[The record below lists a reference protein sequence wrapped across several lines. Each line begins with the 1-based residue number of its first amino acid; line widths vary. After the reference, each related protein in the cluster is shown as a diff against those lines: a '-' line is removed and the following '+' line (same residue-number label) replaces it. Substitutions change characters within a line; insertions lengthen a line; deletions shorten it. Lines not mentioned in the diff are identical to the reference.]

1 MFEKEFQK
9 FKENHVILDLD
20 SDEEKHLEI
29 DYVQN
34 KSLLIIFI
42 KNKKLMISLKN
53 FKRKIRIKDFFEEK
67 INLLYS
73 FNLKQLSFIIFLMEN
88 SEKFIITNN
97 YFIFENIFG
106 GDIFYDLK
114 TKKILT
120 NKIEFLKIY
129 KKNCNYIILDREKIM
144 FFNKLINEG
153 YELFN
158 EDNFKNLS
166 NSFLFFINYKT
177 NKVFLNEGLE
187 KHKFKVKNINF
198 LKKIKDEKKFFYFK
212 GFYLLINVKNKL
224 FKLNIK
230 TGNLIEY
237 DDFPEDISINQFDLI
252 ETNNEKEL
260 ILFDCHQY
268 NYCYLFNKK
277 FYKLKKINDSR
288 ICNYNKIFKIN
299 HESNLLIDKN
309 NFYIIENDTGFKF
322 ELQMRFFSTK
332 VNFIDKKFIAIDKE
346 IDYKFNVII
355 FENKIY
361 LVTDRFKFINF
372 KNEKDLY
379 KKLKNNKIE
388 LQKESDKIK
397 FLLNI

>member
-1 MFEKEFQK
+1 MFKKKFQK
-9 FKENHVILDLD
+9 FKENYDVLDN
-20 SDEEKHLEI
+20 DERKHLEI
-29 DYVQN
+29 DYVKN
-34 KSLLIIFI
+34 SDLLIIFI

-53 FKRKIRIKDFFEEK
+53 FKRKIKIKDFFEEK
-67 INLLYS
+67 INL
-73 FNLKQLSFIIFLMEN
+73 FCDCNLKQLAFIIFLIEN
-88 SEKFIITNN
+88 SEKFIIENN
-97 YFIFENIFG
+97 YLFFKNIFEN
-106 GDIFYDLK
+106 DIFYDLK

-129 KKNCNYIILDREKIM
+129 IKNCFYIIIERKKIK
-144 FFNKLINEG
+144 FFNELMDKK

-158 EDNFKNLS
+158 KNNFEELS
-166 NSFLFFINYKT
+166 NTFLFFVNYKT
-177 NKVFLNEGLE
+177 KKAFLFDNKDKYE
-187 KHKFKVKNINF
+187 FKIKNIDI
-198 LKKIKDEKKFFYFK
+198 LKNIKNENMFFYIKD
-212 GFYLLINVKNKL
+212 FYLLIRTNNKL
-224 FKLNIK
+224 LKLNIK

-237 DDFPEDISINQFDLI
+237 NNFPENMYINQLDLI

-260 ILFDCHQY
+260 FLFDYHQY
-268 NYCYLFNKK
+268 DYYYFFNKK
-277 FYKLKKINDSR
+277 IYKLKKINDDRS
-288 ICNYNKIFKIN
+288 CNYNKIFKIYYKN
-299 HESNLLIDKN
+299 NILINKN

-322 ELQMRFFSTK
+322 ELEMRSFSTK
-332 VNFIDKKFIAIDKE
+332 VNFIDKKFVSVDKK

-361 LVTDRFKFINF
+361 LVTDGFKFINF

>member
-9 FKENHVILDLD
+9 FKESYVILDN
-20 SDEEKHLEI
+20 DEKKHLEI

-34 KSLLIIFI
+34 KSSLIIFI

-53 FKRKIRIKDFFEEK
+53 FKRETKIKDLFEEK
-67 INLLYS
+67 INIFYD
-73 FNLKQLSFIIFLMEN
+73 FNLKQLAFIIFLIEN
-88 SEKFIITNN
+88 SEKFIIENN
-97 YFIFENIFG
+97 YLFFKNIFEN
-106 GDIFYDLK
+106 DIFYDLK

-120 NKIEFLKIY
+120 NKIEFFKIY
-129 KKNCNYIILDREKIM
+129 MKNCIYIEKNRIK
-144 FFNKLINEG
+144 FFNELMDKK

-158 EDNFKNLS
+158 KNNFEELS
-166 NSFLFFINYKT
+166 NKFLFFVNYK
-177 NKVFLNEGLE
+177 NKKAFLFDNEDKYE
-187 KHKFKVKNINF
+187 FKIKNIDI
-198 LKKIKDEKKFFYFK
+198 LKNIKDENMFFYIK
-212 GFYLLINVKNKL
+212 DFYLLIKTNNKL
-224 FKLNIK
+224 LKLNIK

-237 DDFPEDISINQFDLI
+237 DDFSKDISIDQFDLI

-260 ILFDCHQY
+260 ILFDYRQD
-268 NYCYLFNKK
+268 NYYYYYFNKK
-277 FYKLKKINDSR
+277 FYKLKKIDDSR
-288 ICNYNKIFKIN
+288 TCNYNKIFKIN
-299 HESNLLIDKN
+299 HENNLLIDKN
-309 NFYIIENDTGFKF
+309 NFYIIQNDTGFKF

-332 VNFIDKKFIAIDKE
+332 VNFINKKFIAIDKE

-361 LVTDRFKFINF
+361 LVTGGFKFINF

-379 KKLKNNKIE
+379 KKLKNNKTE

>member
-9 FKENHVILDLD
+9 FKENYVILD

-34 KSLLIIFI
+34 KNLLIIFI
-42 KNKKLMISLKN
+42 KNKKLMIPLKN
-53 FKRKIRIKDFFEEK
+53 FKKKTKIADLFEEK
-67 INLLYS
+67 INLFYD
-73 FNLKQLSFIIFLMEN
+73 FNLKQLSFIIFLIEN
-88 SEKFIITNN
+88 SEKFIIENN
-97 YFIFENIFG
+97 YLFFKNIFEN
-106 GDIFYDLK
+106 DIFYDLK
-114 TKKILT
+114 SKKILT
-120 NKIEFLKIY
+120 NKIEFFKIY
-129 KKNCNYIILDREKIM
+129 IKNCIYIIIERKRIK
-144 FFNKLINEG
+144 FFNDLMEKK

-158 EDNFKNLS
+158 KNNFEELS
-166 NSFLFFINYKT
+166 NTFLFFVNYK
-177 NKVFLNEGLE
+177 NKKAFLFDNGDKYE
-187 KHKFKVKNINF
+187 FKIKNIDI
-198 LKKIKDEKKFFYFK
+198 LKNIKDENMFFYIK
-212 GFYLLINVKNKL
+212 GFYLLIKTNNKL
-224 FKLNIK
+224 LKLNMK

-237 DDFPEDISINQFDLI
+237 NDFPEDIYINQLDLI
-252 ETNNEKEL
+252 EINNEKEL
-260 ILFDCHQY
+260 ILFDYRQY
-268 NYCYLFNKK
+268 NYYYFFNKK
-277 FYKLKKINDSR
+277 FYKLKKIDNSR
-288 ICNYNKIFKIN
+288 TCNYNKIFKIN
-299 HESNLLIDKN
+299 HESNLLIYKN

-346 IDYKFNVII
+346 IGYKFNVII

-361 LVTDRFKFINF
+361 LVTDGFKFINF

>member
-9 FKENHVILDLD
+9 FKENYVILDK
-20 SDEEKHLEI
+20 DEEKHLEI

-34 KSLLIIFI
+34 KSLFIIFI
-42 KNKKLMISLKN
+42 KNKKLIISLKN
-53 FKRKIRIKDFFEEK
+53 FKRKTRIKDFFEEK
-67 INLLYS
+67 INLFYD
-73 FNLKQLSFIIFLMEN
+73 FNLKQLAFIIFFMEN
-88 SEKFIITNN
+88 SEKFIIENN
-97 YFIFENIFG
+97 YFMFENVFG
-106 GDIFYDLK
+106 NDIFYDLK

-129 KKNCNYIILDREKIM
+129 KKNCIYIIIEKKRIK
-144 FFNKLINEG
+144 FFNELMYKK

-158 EDNFKNLS
+158 KNNFEELS
-166 NSFLFFINYKT
+166 NTFLFFINYNT
-177 NKVFLNEGLE
+177 NSSFLFDGGE

-198 LKKIKDEKKFFYFK
+198 LKEIKDKEKIFYFK
-212 GFYLLINVKNKL
+212 SFYLLIKVKNKL

-230 TGNLIEY
+230 TGNLIKY
-237 DDFPEDISINQFDLI
+237 DDFPEVIFINQLDLI

-260 ILFDCHQY
+260 ILFDYHQHY
-268 NYCYLFNKK
+268 YYYFFNKK
-277 FYKLKKINDSR
+277 FYKLKKIDDDR
-288 ICNYNKIFKIN
+288 TCNYNKIFKIN
-299 HESNLLIDKN
+299 HERNLLINKN

-332 VNFIDKKFIAIDKE
+332 VNFIDKKFVAIDKE
-346 IDYKFNVII
+346 IDYRFNVII
-355 FENKIY
+355 FENKIH
-361 LVTDRFKFINF
+361 LVTDGFKFINF
-372 KNEKDLY
+372 KDEKDLY

>member
-9 FKENHVILDLD
+9 FKRNYIILD
-20 SDEEKHLEI
+20 SDEDEHLEI
-29 DYVQN
+29 NYIKNDD
-34 KSLLIIFI
+34 LLVIFI
-42 KNKKLMISLKN
+42 KNKKLIISLKN
-53 FKRKIRIKDFFEEK
+53 FKRKIKIKDLFEEK
-67 INLLYS
+67 INLFYD

-97 YFIFENIFG
+97 YFIFENIFW
-106 GDIFYDLK
+106 GDIFYDIK

-120 NKIEFLKIY
+120 NKIEFLKTY
-129 KKNCNYIILDREKIM
+129 KKNCNYIILSREKIM

-158 EDNFKNLS
+158 ENNFRNLS
-166 NSFLFFINYKT
+166 NSFLFFINYKKKKALLFD
-177 NKVFLNEGLE
+177 NGDKYE
-187 KHKFKVKNINF
+187 FKIKNIDI
-198 LKKIKDEKKFFYFK
+198 LKNIKDENMFFYIK
-212 GFYLLINVKNKL
+212 GFYLLIKTNNKL
-224 FKLNIK
+224 LKLSIK

-237 DDFPEDISINQFDLI
+237 NDFPKDISINQFDLI

-260 ILFDCHQY
+260 ILFDYHQD
-268 NYCYLFNKK
+268 NYYLFNKK
-277 FYKLKKINDSR
+277 FYKLKKIDDSR
-288 ICNYNKIFKIN
+288 TCNYNKIFKIN
-299 HESNLLIDKN
+299 HESNLLINKN

-322 ELQMRFFSTK
+322 ELQIRFFSTK
-332 VNFIDKKFIAIDKE
+332 LTFVDKKFVVIDKE

-361 LVTDRFKFINF
+361 LITDGFKFINF

>member
-9 FKENHVILDLD
+9 FKENYVILD

-53 FKRKIRIKDFFEEK
+53 FKRKIRIKDLFEEK
-67 INLLYS
+67 INLFYDY
-73 FNLKQLSFIIFLMEN
+73 NLKQLAFIIFLIEN
-88 SEKFIITNN
+88 SEKFIIENN
-97 YFIFENIFG
+97 YLFFKNIFEN
-106 GDIFYDLK
+106 DIFYDLK

-120 NKIEFLKIY
+120 NKIEFFKIY
-129 KKNCNYIILDREKIM
+129 MKNCIYIIIERKKIK
-144 FFNKLINEG
+144 FFNDLMDEK

-158 EDNFKNLS
+158 KNSFEELS
-166 NSFLFFINYKT
+166 NTFLFFVNYK
-177 NKVFLNEGLE
+177 KKKAFLFDDGDKYE
-187 KHKFKVKNINF
+187 FKIKNIDI
-198 LKKIKDEKKFFYFK
+198 LKNIKDENMFFYIK
-212 GFYLLINVKNKL
+212 GFYLLIKTNNKL
-224 FKLNIK
+224 LKLNIK

-237 DDFPEDISINQFDLI
+237 NDFPEDIYINQLDLI
-252 ETNNEKEL
+252 EINNEKEL
-260 ILFDCHQY
+260 ILFDYHQN
-268 NYCYLFNKK
+268 NYYYFFNKK
-277 FYKLKKINDSR
+277 FYKLKKIDNSR
-288 ICNYNKIFKIN
+288 TCNYNKIFKIN
-299 HESNLLIDKN
+299 HEDNLLINKN

-322 ELQMRFFSTK
+322 ELQMRFFSEK

-346 IDYKFNVII
+346 IGYKFNVII

>member
-9 FKENHVILDLD
+9 FKENYVILDN
-20 SDEEKHLEI
+20 DEEKHLEI
-29 DYVQN
+29 DYIQN
-34 KSLLIIFI
+34 KSLFIIFI
-42 KNKKLMISLKN
+42 KNKKLIISLKN
-53 FKRKIRIKDFFEEK
+53 FKRKTKITDFFEEK
-67 INLLYS
+67 INLFYN

-88 SEKFIITNN
+88 SEKFIIENN
-97 YFIFENIFG
+97 YFIFENIFW
-106 GDIFYDLK
+106 GDIFYDIK

-120 NKIEFLKIY
+120 NKIEFLKTY
-129 KKNCNYIILDREKIM
+129 KKNCNYIILSREKIM

-158 EDNFKNLS
+158 ENNFRNLS

-198 LKKIKDEKKFFYFK
+198 LKEIKDEEKFFYFK
-212 GFYLLINVKNKL
+212 SFYLLINVKNKL

-237 DDFPEDISINQFDLI
+237 DDFPKDVSINKFDLI

-260 ILFDCHQY
+260 LLFDYYQN
-268 NYCYLFNKK
+268 NYYYFFNKK
-277 FYKLKKINDSR
+277 FYKLKKIDDER
-288 ICNYNKIFKIN
+288 TCNYNKIFKIN
-299 HESNLLIDKN
+299 HEDNLLIDKN
-309 NFYIIENDTGFKF
+309 NLYIIENDTGFKF

-332 VNFIDKKFIAIDKE
+332 VNFIDKKFIAIDKK
-346 IDYKFNVII
+346 IDYKFNAII

-361 LVTDRFKFINF
+361 LVTDWFKFINF

-379 KKLKNNKIE
+379 KKLKNNKNE
-388 LQKESDKIK
+388 LQKEYNKIK
-397 FLLNI
+397 LLLNI

>member
-9 FKENHVILDLD
+9 FKENYVILD

-53 FKRKIRIKDFFEEK
+53 FKRKTKITDLFEEK
-67 INLLYS
+67 INLFYDY
-73 FNLKQLSFIIFLMEN
+73 NLKQLAFIIFLIEN
-88 SEKFIITNN
+88 SEKFIIENN
-97 YFIFENIFG
+97 YLFFKNIFKN
-106 GDIFYDLK
+106 DIFYDLK

-120 NKIEFLKIY
+120 NKIEFFKIY
-129 KKNCNYIILDREKIM
+129 MKNCIYIIIERKRIK
-144 FFNKLINEG
+144 FFNDLMDEK

-158 EDNFKNLS
+158 KNSFEELS
-166 NSFLFFINYKT
+166 NTFLFFVNYK
-177 NKVFLNEGLE
+177 KKKAFLFDDGDKYE
-187 KHKFKVKNINF
+187 FKIKNIDI
-198 LKKIKDEKKFFYFK
+198 LKNIKDENMFFYIK
-212 GFYLLINVKNKL
+212 GFYLLIKTNNKL
-224 FKLNIK
+224 LKLNIK

-237 DDFPEDISINQFDLI
+237 NDFPEDIYINQLDLI
-252 ETNNEKEL
+252 EINNEKEL
-260 ILFDCHQY
+260 FLFDYRQDDY
-268 NYCYLFNKK
+268 YYFFNKK
-277 FYKLKKINDSR
+277 IYKLKKINDSR
-288 ICNYNKIFKIN
+288 TCNYNKIFKIN
-299 HESNLLIDKN
+299 HKSNLLIDKN
-309 NFYIIENDTGFKF
+309 RFYIIQNDTGFKF
-322 ELQMRFFSTK
+322 ELQMGFFSTK
-332 VNFIDKKFIAIDKE
+332 VNFIDKKFVAIDKE
-346 IDYKFNVII
+346 INYEFNAII

-361 LVTDRFKFINF
+361 LVTDGFKFINF